1 MKQYLDQQGV
11 EYFWNKIQQNFA
23 NLSSNGK
30 IPAHQLPSYVD
41 DVLECGSLSS
51 FPETGEEGKI
61 YVALDT
67 NLTYRWGGSTY
78 VEISPS
84 IGLGE
89 TSSTAYPGSK
99 GKQLATELE
108 EHIANATKQYTDL
121 SDAIAAEKVRAQN
134 SENENRGLI
143 DKNTE
148 DIAKL
153 MDKDSG
159 SLADEI
165 IRAKTAEQAIQNNL
179 TLHVNDKSNP
189 HSVTKSQIGL
199 GAVDNTSDLDKPISL
214 LTQQALNK
222 KADADKYLPLT
233 GGELTGNL
241 TSPKYIKTGGT
252 SQQILLANGDVAT
265 AISQDVLNLILV

>member
-99 GKQLATELE
+99 GKQLAKELE
-108 EHIANATKQYTDL
+108 EHVANAAKQYADL

-143 DKNTE
+143 DKNAG
-148 DIAKL
+148 DIAKYS
-153 MDKDSG
+153 D
-159 SLADEI
+159 SLADEV
-165 IRAKTAEQAIQNNL
+165 IRAKNAEQAIQNNL
-179 TLHVNDKSNP
+179 ALHVNDKSNP

-199 GAVDNTSDLDKPISL
+199 GAVDNTSDLAKPISL